1 MSRQITTA
9 TSGVVDTLLRW
20 CGRTR
25 VGVAILVVSLAG
37 FVWVTAHDAQALRMT
52 DFEVYVQGSSRLF
65 AGDLYTRLYSDD
77 HLPFTY
83 PPFGALLLLPLALLP
98 LTVGKIIWLGLSI
111 VALWVA
117 VRRVIEWA
125 GLGAYQQAAGGL
137 ALSVTGLALWL
148 QPVRSTLLYGQV
160 NLILMA
166 VLVVGLSSAR
176 PLVAGLSVGLTAGV
190 KLIPAANVLYLAVA
204 NRYRAVAVAILNFW
218 RRWPW
223 GRLPASVKPG
233 TTSPTWSSIR
243 RARGISG
250 ARATSPSVGLSR
262 ASSAQTGCRS
272 GWSLPRS

>member
-9 TSGVVDTLLRW
+9 TIGVVDTLLRW
-20 CGRTR
+20 CGRTW

-204 NRYRAVAVAILNFW
+204 NRYRAVAVAILTFLATVAL
-218 RRWPW
+218 
-223 GRLPASVKPG
+223 GAIAGVG
-233 TTSPTWSSIR
+233 QTWHYF
-243 RARGISG
+243 
-250 ARATSPSVGLSR
+250 TDLVFDPSR
-262 ASSAQTGCRS
+262 AGDLWGTSNQSLRGALARFSAQTGCRS